1 MLDEAS
7 YAVLASMPVRP
18 EYLLPVLQSES
29 GLNPAVQNQAGYP
42 YYGIGQDSADILA
55 SHGIDPTDYLTWPAS
70 KQLETVVKPYMQG
83 IIDRYGPLNSGAR
96 CYQANFLPATLATAT
111 SLDSVIA
118 TQGSDVY
125 AANAGFDTAHAGV
138 ITVQDL
144 ADFVAKAASTQAVQ
158 DAIAKTYAISGG
170 SPNDPVY
177 GTDFGKLST
186 FSTVALVAAIVS
198 ASYLGAKYLAAPRSR
213 RRQLRWLTA

>member
-1 MLDEAS
+1 
-7 YAVLASMPVRP
+7 MPVRP
-18 EYLLPVLQSES
+18 EYLLSVLYSES
-29 GLNPAVQNQAGYP
+29 GLRPDVQNQAGYP

-70 KQLETVVKPYMQG
+70 RQLETVVKPYMQG
-83 IIDRYGPLNSGAR
+83 IVDRYGPLNSGTR
-96 CYQANFLPATLATAT
+96 CYQANFLPATLDTAT
-111 SLDSVIA
+111 SLNSVIA

-125 AANAGFDTAHAGV
+125 AANAGFDTTHQGV

-170 SPNDPVY
+170 SPRDPVY
-177 GTDFGKLST
+177 GTDFGRFGVLQT
-186 FSTVALVAAIVS
+186 TALIVAIVS
-198 ASYLGAKYLAAPRSR
+198 ASYLGAKYLAAPRSQ